1 MRADSRHRLSL
12 RSRAPRPGT
21 VWHTDS
27 AVNLLAPVRIEITL
41 AVPIAPI
48 MDSPERLAAA
58 SRRNRDRAGSDRK
71 RPRDPETKK

>member
-21 VWHTDS
+21 FGTRIALS
-27 AVNLLAPVRIEITL
+27 TLIGTVRIEITL

-48 MDSPERLAAA
+48 MDSPKHLAAA
-58 SRRNRDRAGSDRK
+58 GRRNRDRAGSDRK